1 MLGHL
6 KARNS
11 GDNFLCFFNTL
22 LTALE
27 APEAAS
33 PRPLRH
39 ATDGL
44 PVPRETRPS
53 PMTLPLD
60 FLVSALVTLF
70 VVVDPVGLTPAF
82 IGLTAGL
89 PRNSRRQVAL
99 RACLI
104 AFAILAG
111 SALIGD
117 KGVRASR
124 PFMRHH

>member
-1 MLGHL
+1 M
-6 KARNS
+6 S
-11 GDNFLCFFNTL
+11 
-22 LTALE
+22 
-27 APEAAS
+27 
-33 PRPLRH
+33 
-39 ATDGL
+39 
-44 PVPRETRPS
+44 V
-53 PMTLPLD
+53 PLD
-60 FLVSALVTLF
+60 YVVAALVTLL

-82 IGLTAGL
+82 LGVTAGL
-89 PRNSRRQVAL
+89 PRPARRQVAL

>member
-1 MLGHL
+1 
-6 KARNS
+6 
-11 GDNFLCFFNTL
+11 
-22 LTALE
+22 
-27 APEAAS
+27 
-33 PRPLRH
+33 
-39 ATDGL
+39 
-44 PVPRETRPS
+44 
-53 PMTLPLD
+53 MTLPLD

-89 PRNSRRQVAL
+89 PRNSRRQFAL